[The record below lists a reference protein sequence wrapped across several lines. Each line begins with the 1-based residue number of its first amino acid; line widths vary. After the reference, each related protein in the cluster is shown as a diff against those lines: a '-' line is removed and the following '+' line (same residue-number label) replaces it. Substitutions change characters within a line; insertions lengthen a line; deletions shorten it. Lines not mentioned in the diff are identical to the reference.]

1 MKQYVLFFFLLLL
14 PLCVAAQENITGYV
28 IDDVTGDSLGFV
40 TVQYKG
46 QKLNTICD
54 HRGYFSIPKHVGW
67 KLTFSAVGYKTRT
80 ITVEKGTHRLLPS
93 LKPDNKMLSEVT
105 VKTKRS
111 RYRRKNNPAVEL
123 MRKVIE
129 HKKKTELS
137 LRDHYQYTKYQKIT
151 LALNNITPDMIT
163 DPKFAKYPWLTEQVE
178 KCELTGKLIM
188 PLSVDETVTQ
198 KIYRR
203 SPRDEKEIIR
213 GQKSTGINDFI
224 QTGDIVNVGTKDIFT
239 DVNIYDDQVRI
250 LQHPFTS
257 PIGKGAIYR
266 YYIEDTLKI
275 DRDSCIHLHFL
286 PDNQQDFGFRGDL
299 YILKDSSYQVKRCE
313 IILPNQTDVNFV
325 ESLRMIQEFSPLPSG
340 EWVLTEDDLVVEL
353 VMFEFAH
360 KGVAIRTTRLSDY
373 SFDPIPD
380 KLFKGR
386 AKTTKDPYAEMQDDA
401 FWNEHRKVEM
411 TKSEKSMG
419 NFMDGVRGLGFFK
432 YALFALKL
440 VSENFIETSDSS
452 KVDIGPVTSMISTNF
467 IDGLRLRVGAQ
478 TTGNLSHH
486 LFLRGYYARGMK
498 SHTNYYDS
506 HVTWSFN
513 RKKYLSEEFPRHQ
526 LSFSS
531 SYDVCSPSDKFMEH
545 DKDNMF
551 TALRW
556 TTVDMMMYYNRQRL
570 FYEREELWGLRSQ
583 ISVSTERNEAAA
595 NMPYFNFRTSE
606 LKAELEYSPN
616 ALYSNIKLRRV
627 KINREAP
634 IFKLSHTFGL
644 KGFLGGD
651 YNYNY
656 TEASIFK
663 RIWLS
668 SWGRIDF
675 YTRAGLQWNQVPFIL
690 LCQPAANFSYI
701 SQKQSFNLINNL
713 EFMND
718 RFWSV
723 DMNWDMQGKIFNR
736 IPLIRKARL
745 REYIGAKMLWGG
757 LSDKNNPYLPQNA
770 GNTRL
775 MAFPEN
781 SRIMNPKIPYW
792 EISLGVRGIF
802 RFFQVEYVRR
812 MNYNDGPNVTKNS
825 VRFGFTMM
833 F

>member
-1 MKQYVLFFFLLLL
+1 MK
-14 PLCVAAQENITGYV
+14 
-28 IDDVTGDSLGFV
+28 
-40 TVQYKG
+40 K
-46 QKLNTICD
+46 
-54 HRGYFSIPKHVGW
+54 
-67 KLTFSAVGYKTRT
+67 
-80 ITVEKGTHRLLPS
+80 
-93 LKPDNKMLSEVT
+93 
-105 VKTKRS
+105 
-111 RYRRKNNPAVEL
+111 
-123 MRKVIE
+123 
-129 HKKKTELS
+129 
-137 LRDHYQYTKYQKIT
+137 T
-151 LALNNITPDMIT
+151 LALLLAAVMLLACIP
-163 DPKFAKYPWLTEQVE
+163 ASLA
-178 KCELTGKLIM
+178 
-188 PLSVDETVTQ
+188 ET
-198 KIYRR
+198 
-203 SPRDEKEIIR
+203 KEI
-213 GQKSTGINDFI
+213 S
-224 QTGDIVNVGTKDIFT
+224 V
-239 DVNIYDDQVRI
+239 
-250 LQHPFTS
+250 
-257 PIGKGAIYR
+257 
-266 YYIEDTLKI
+266 
-275 DRDSCIHLHFL
+275 
-286 PDNQQDFGFRGDL
+286 
-299 YILKDSSYQVKRCE
+299 
-313 IILPNQTDVNFV
+313 
-325 ESLRMIQEFSPLPSG
+325 MIQYRDI
-340 EWVLTEDDLVVEL
+340 DDLD
-353 VMFEFAH
+353 F
-360 KGVAIRTTRLSDY
+360 
-373 SFDPIPD
+373 
-380 KLFKGR
+380 
-386 AKTTKDPYAEMQDDA
+386 
-401 FWNEHRKVEM
+401 
-411 TKSEKSMG
+411 
-419 NFMDGVRGLGFFK
+419 
-432 YALFALKL
+432 
-440 VSENFIETSDSS
+440 
-452 KVDIGPVTSMISTNF
+452 
-467 IDGLRLRVGAQ
+467 
-478 TTGNLSHH
+478 
-486 LFLRGYYARGMK
+486 
-498 SHTNYYDS
+498 
-506 HVTWSFN
+506 
-513 RKKYLSEEFPRHQ
+513 
-526 LSFSS
+526 
-531 SYDVCSPSDKFMEH
+531 
-545 DKDNMF
+545 
-551 TALRW
+551 
-556 TTVDMMMYYNRQRL
+556 
-570 FYEREELWGLRSQ
+570 
-583 ISVSTERNEAAA
+583 A